1 MGSQENQTSKGQEE
15 DVLQRRKPENFEK
28 SVPQQQPEA
37 KKPAGKLPWVLLVV
51 IVGVVVLLAAWLLA
65 GAD

>member
-1 MGSQENQTSKGQEE
+1 MGSRENQNQEAQEE
-15 DVLQRRKPENFEK
+15 DVLERRKPENFET

-37 KKPAGKLPWVLLVV
+37 KKSAGKLPWTLIVV
-51 IVGVVVLLAAWLLA
+51 IGGVVVLLAAWLLA